1 MAKTKAQT
9 VVAIS
14 AEAPDI
20 VHYRLLGV
28 SGAVT
33 VTGIFVNDQGKQVG
47 LAFST
52 SIAVGNGTNVPQQ
65 IVDGTS
71 SGQTSIPST
80 AVGAIINT
88 TGNLYFGLYPNTADI
103 ASGSTTFHSD
113 MTTNYARYPIINSG
127 NGLAIGA
134 VAVV

>member
-47 LAFST
+47 LGFTT
-52 SIAVGNGTNVPQQ
+52 SILVADGTNPPQQ
-65 IVDGTS
+65 IS
-71 SGQTSIPST
+71 SSIPST

-88 TGNLYFGLYPNTADI
+88 TGNLYFGLYPNTTDI
-103 ASGSTTFHSD
+103 ATGSTTFHSD
-113 MTTNYARYPIINSG
+113 MTTNYARYPILNSG
-127 NGLAIGA
+127 NGLALGA